1 MLKINGVELPDPSTY
16 NPSIQ
21 DISNAQRNA
30 RGEMIL
36 ERIATKR
43 KLSLSWAFLSGTDT
57 LQLLSLVSSTFF
69 SVEYIDPQDG
79 GLKSGTFYSGDRT
92 MTGIMYK
99 DGIMYYKDVKFDI
112 IER

>member
-1 MLKINGVELPDPSTY
+1 MIKINGTELPDPSTY

-36 ERIATKR
+36 QRIATKR
-43 KLSLSWAFLSGTDT
+43 KIGLGWSFLSSSE
-57 LQLLSLVSSTFF
+57 LSSLLSLVSGTFF

-79 GLKSGTFYSGDRT
+79 ALKSGTFYSGDRST
-92 MTGIMYK
+92 TGVMYK
-99 DGIMYYKDVKFDI
+99 DGAMYYKDVKFDI

>member
-1 MLKINGVELPDPSTY
+1 MIKINGTELPDPTTY

-43 KLSLSWAFLSGTDT
+43 KLSLGWALLIDKDLSQI
-57 LQLLSLVSSTFF
+57 LNLVSDTFF

-79 GLKSGTFYSGDRT
+79 GLKNGTFYSGDRS
-92 MTGIMYK
+92 MTGIIYK
-99 DGIMYYKDVKFDI
+99 DGVMYYKDAKFDI

>member
-1 MLKINGVELPDPSTY
+1 MIKINGVELPAPSTY

-43 KLSLSWAFLSGTDT
+43 KLSLGWAFLIDKELS
-57 LQLLSLVSSTFF
+57 QILSLVSGTFF

-79 GLKSGTFYSGDRT
+79 GLKSGTFYSGDRS
-92 MTGIMYK
+92 MTGVMY
-99 DGIMYYKDVKFDI
+99 DNGTMYYKDVKFDI

>member
-1 MLKINGVELPDPSTY
+1 MIKINGTELPDPSTY

-30 RGEMIL
+30 NGEMIL

-43 KLSLSWAFLSGTDT
+43 KIGLGWSFLSSVE
-57 LQLLSLVSSTFF
+57 LSSLLNLVSGTFF

-79 GLKSGTFYSGDRT
+79 GLKSGTFYSGDRST
-92 MTGIMYK
+92 SGVMFRNN
-99 DGIMYYKDVKFDI
+99 IMYYKDVKFDI

>member
-1 MLKINGVELPDPSTY
+1 MIKINGTELPDPTTY

-43 KLSLSWAFLSGTDT
+43 KLSMAWTCLSGSEVSK
-57 LQLLSLVSSTFF
+57 LLNLVSGTFF
-69 SVEYIDPQDG
+69 SVEYVDPQDG
-79 GLKSGTFYSGDRT
+79 GLRSGTFYSGDRST
-92 MTGIMYK
+92 TGIMYEN
-99 DGIMYYKDVKFDI
+99 GIMYYKDVKFDI